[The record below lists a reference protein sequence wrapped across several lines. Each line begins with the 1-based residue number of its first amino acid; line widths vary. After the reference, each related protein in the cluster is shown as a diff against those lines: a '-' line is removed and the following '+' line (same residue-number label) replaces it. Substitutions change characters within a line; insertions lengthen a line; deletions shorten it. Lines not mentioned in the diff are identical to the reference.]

1 MWFHYRLWSKTTKKK
16 NKNQKSK
23 NTTLFFLQSGACVLC
38 RNPNSTPG
46 PACGAAELNA
56 ACCLPCPRPGTE
68 AVFPKETQRKGELH
82 GLPTDTTLPASQA
95 QLQPEILPK
104 EPGIGFTVSSSD
116 HQKPR
121 GAERSPELSWP
132 FTDGDEALT
141 RWFAARAEPPP
152 LPEQLFEDKNQRKCS
167 D

>member
-1 MWFHYRLWSKTTKKK
+1 MISLQTVIQNDKKK

-23 NTTLFFLQSGACVLC
+23 NTTLFFLQSGARVLC
-38 RNPNSTPG
+38 SNPNSTPG
-46 PACGAAELNA
+46 PACGAAELNP
-56 ACCLPCPRPGTE
+56 ACCLPCPRPGTV

-121 GAERSPELSWP
+121 GQRGALSSLGHLLMGMKP
-132 FTDGDEALT
+132 
-141 RWFAARAEPPP
+141 
-152 LPEQLFEDKNQRKCS
+152 
-167 D
+167 

>member
-1 MWFHYRLWSKTTKKK
+1 MISLQTAIQNDKKK
-16 NKNQKSK
+16 IKSK

-46 PACGAAELNA
+46 PACGAAELNP
-56 ACCLPCPRPGTE
+56 ACCLPCPRPRT
-68 AVFPKETQRKGELH
+68 APVFPKEIQRKGELH
-82 GLPTDTTLPASQA
+82 GLPTETALPASQA
-95 QLQPEILPK
+95 QLQSKILPK

-121 GAERSPELSWP
+121 GSGRSPELSWP

-141 RWFAARAEPPP
+141 RWFAARVEPPP
-152 LPEQLFEDKNQRKCS
+152 LPEQLLEDKKQWKCS